1 MEPWETVNIK
11 HTVPVSSDSSSISKE
26 IDPDSDTDT
35 SDSSSVDD
43 GILNK
48 DFIKANQSLEI
59 SNVLT
64 WLIEYILQA
73 PSTTSGDLRT

>member
-1 MEPWETVNIK
+1 MEPWKTVNIK
-11 HTVPVSSDSSSISKE
+11 HTVPVSSDYSSISKE

-64 WLIEYILQA
+64 
-73 PSTTSGDLRT
+73 